1 MICPMRSLVALCFLI
16 TSCAHAGFV
25 PDEKSGFVL
34 VAGARP
40 YYVYLPKDWQAAPHP
55 VIVYMHGSGERGDD
69 PARATQVGLGPV
81 VRRSRGTFP
90 FIVVFPQAPRGSYF
104 GMPENNARVLAALD
118 EVLAR
123 YHGDPDR
130 VYLTGNSLGGYGTWF
145 LGALAPERF
154 AALVPICG
162 GVRGA
167 ASKGGP
173 FAAFPDN
180 ERPKEIARR
189 LAGKPIWIFHGEDDW
204 MVPVRNS
211 REMAT
216 VLKAAGNE
224 VRFTEYAGVG
234 HNAWD
239 RAYADPALWEWLLAQ
254 RRH

>member
-1 MICPMRSLVALCFLI
+1 MTRRITLSVAL
-16 TSCAHAGFV
+16 AAG
-25 PDEKSGFVL
+25 L
-34 VAGARP
+34 LALGA
-40 YYVYLPKDWQAAPHP
+40 
-55 VIVYMHGSGERGDD
+55 
-69 PARATQVGLGPV
+69 PARAQSPPKGHLIAVGGGGVPDAILKRALELAGGP
-81 VRRSRGTFP
+81 SAP
-90 FIVVFPQAPRGSYF
+90 IVVFPQAPRGSYF

-145 LGALAPERF
+145 LGALVPERF

-173 FAAFPDN
+173 FATFPDS

-189 LAGKPIWIFHGEDDW
+189 LVGKPIWIFHGADDW
-204 MVPVRNS
+204 LVPVRNS

-224 VRFTEYAGVG
+224 VVFTEYAGVG

-254 RRH
+254 RRP